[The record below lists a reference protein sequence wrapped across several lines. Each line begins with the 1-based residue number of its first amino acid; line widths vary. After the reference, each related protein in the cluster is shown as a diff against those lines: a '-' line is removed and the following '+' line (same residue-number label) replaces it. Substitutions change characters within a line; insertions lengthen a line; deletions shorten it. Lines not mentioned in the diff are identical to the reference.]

1 MSEGKSI
8 TIKKDTLWKGLALV
22 FAALFLITIFG
33 GWSGLEINDDD
44 GNDLGGAVQ
53 EVQVQIENNDPVYG
67 DANAEVSV
75 VEFSDFQCPFCARAA
90 TGFVAS
96 LKASSYVANGDVNL
110 IFKHFPLNS
119 IHPYAQKAGEAAECA
134 NRQDKFWEYHDLL
147 FLNQA
152 ALDIT
157 SLKSYAVQVGLNTND
172 FNSCLDNDEA
182 KSEVIKET
190 AQATSSGGRGTP
202 YTVITKDGEGV
213 GFISGACP
221 YSVFETAIEAT
232 LAGDGWYQQP
242 NTCSVIVV

>member
-75 VEFSDFQCPFCARAA
+75 VEFSDFQCPFCERAA

-202 YTVITKDGEGV
+202 YTVILKMEKVLDLFQEHV
-213 GFISGACP
+213 H
-221 YSVFETAIEAT
+221 
-232 LAGDGWYQQP
+232 
-242 NTCSVIVV
+242 IVYLKQL